1 MTEELKE
8 IQRSLQKDAGLPELP
23 DLSVPIRTLET
34 VKDEVVKLCG
44 QVDEVASSTVYL
56 QGLIERLTARL
67 NRLEEV
73 EDKLIAETL
82 RELEKA

>member
-56 QGLIERLTARL
+56 QGLIERFLFKMDDL
-67 NRLEEV
+67 PGV
-73 EDKLIAETL
+73 D
-82 RELEKA
+82 